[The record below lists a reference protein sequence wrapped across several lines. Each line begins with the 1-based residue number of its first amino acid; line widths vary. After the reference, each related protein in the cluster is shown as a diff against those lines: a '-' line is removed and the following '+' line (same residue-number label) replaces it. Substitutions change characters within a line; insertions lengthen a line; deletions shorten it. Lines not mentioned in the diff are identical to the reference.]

1 MAHEKF
7 DLRKLEKLND
17 LGRFETLPPDVF
29 WQVLGAPAQAR
40 TIIEI
45 GAGTGLFAARFS
57 ALAPDAVVYAADIAP
72 VMIEWMSA
80 NRPEVEQGRLIP
92 LLAEENHVPL
102 PDALADIVYMINL
115 HHELESPLASY
126 REALRLL
133 GPGGR
138 FLAADWAPGDSPH
151 GPPQHVRASASDA
164 AAVITAAG
172 FDAVVVH
179 AGALPYAW
187 LITAGRS

>member
-17 LGRFETLPPDVF
+17 PGRFDTLPPDVF

-40 TIIEI
+40 TIVEI

-57 ALAPDAVVYAADIAP
+57 ALAPGATVYAADIAP
-72 VMIEWMSA
+72 VMIEWMRA
-80 NRPEVEQGRLIP
+80 NRPEVEQARLIP

-102 PDALADIVYMINL
+102 PDAIADIVYMINL
-115 HHELESPLASY
+115 HHELESPLAAY

-151 GPPQHVRASASDA
+151 GPPQHVRASAADA
-164 AAVITAAG
+164 AATLAEAG
-172 FDAVVVH
+172 LDAVVVH
-179 AGALPYAW
+179 EGALPYAW